1 MVKEPFISLVL
12 PETVL
17 GDNRLTYFER
27 ILLIDIVSLCKKN
40 GYCWPT
46 NRYFMKKFDCTKPTV
61 SKSISSLSK
70 NGYID
75 IEINNSEKNNSKR
88 IIRLSEVLK
97 KRIMSIQGNISTSVQ
112 NNFNY
117 YNKYNKNKRDILDK
131 IYYVDEFGIEYWHGE
146 PIESKEATKEEQEEM
161 EKMLESFKEM
171 ANFNEKLICFLLS
184 PTKNEKITFR
194 KYVNEH

>member
-1 MVKEPFISLVL
+1 MKKEPFISLVL
-12 PETVL
+12 PESVL

-27 ILLIDIVSLCKKN
+27 LLLIELVSLCKKN

-46 NRYFMKKFDCTKPTV
+46 NRYFMNKFNCTKPTV

-70 NGYID
+70 YGYID
-75 IEINNSEKNNSKR
+75 IEINNSEPNNSKR

-97 KRIMSIQGNISTSVQ
+97 KRIMSIQGNINTSVQ
-112 NNFNY
+112 NNFNHD
-117 YNKYNKNKRDILDK
+117 NKYNKKKDIIDK
-131 IYYVDEFGIEYWHGE
+131 IYYVDENGIEYWHGI

-171 ANFNEKLICFLLS
+171 EEDIN
-184 PTKNEKITFR
+184 
-194 KYVNEH
+194 

>member
-1 MVKEPFISLVL
+1 MEKEPFISLVL
-12 PETVL
+12 PESVL

-75 IEINNSEKNNSKR
+75 IEINNSEPNNSKR

-97 KRIMSIQGNISTSVQ
+97 KRIMSIQGNINTSVQ
-112 NNFNY
+112 NNFNHD
-117 YNKYNKNKRDILDK
+117 NKYNKKKDIIDK
-131 IYYVDEFGIEYWHGE
+131 IYYVDDNGIEYWHGI
-146 PIESKEATKEEQEEM
+146 PIESSVATIEEQEEM
-161 EKMLESFKEM
+161 ERILESFREKE
-171 ANFNEKLICFLLS
+171 EDIK
-184 PTKNEKITFR
+184 
-194 KYVNEH
+194 

>member
-46 NRYFMKKFDCTKPTV
+46 NRYFMNKFNCTKPTV

-70 NGYID
+70 FGYID
-75 IEINNSEKNNSKR
+75 IEINNSETNNSKR

-97 KRIMSIQGNISTSVQ
+97 KRITSIQGNINTSIQ
-112 NNFNY
+112 NNFNHD
-117 YNKYNKNKRDILDK
+117 NKNNKDK
-131 IYYVDEFGIEYWHGE
+131 IDNIYYIDDNGIEYWHGK
-146 PIESKEATKEEQEEM
+146 PIESKEATIEEQEEM
-161 EKMLESFKEM
+161 ERILESFKAKKEDI
-171 ANFNEKLICFLLS
+171 K
-184 PTKNEKITFR
+184 
-194 KYVNEH
+194 

>member
-1 MVKEPFISLVL
+1 MEKEPFISLVL
-12 PETVL
+12 PESVL

-75 IEINNSEKNNSKR
+75 IEINNSETNNSKR
-88 IIRLSEVLK
+88 IIKLSEVLK
-97 KRIMSIQGNISTSVQ
+97 KRITSIQRNANTSIQ
-112 NNFNY
+112 NNFNH
-117 YNKYNKNKRDILDK
+117 YNKYNRNKKDILDK

-171 ANFNEKLICFLLS
+171 EEDINW
-184 PTKNEKITFR
+184 
-194 KYVNEH
+194 

>member
-46 NRYFMKKFDCTKPTV
+46 NRYFMNKFNCTKPTI

-70 NGYID
+70 FGYID
-75 IEINNSEKNNSKR
+75 IEINNSETNNSKR

-97 KRIMSIQGNISTSVQ
+97 KRITSIQGNINTSIQ
-112 NNFNY
+112 NNFNLD
-117 YNKYNKNKRDILDK
+117 NKYNKNNKDK
-131 IYYVDEFGIEYWHGE
+131 IDNIYYIDDNGIEYWHGK
-146 PIESKEATKEEQEEM
+146 PTLSKEATIEEQDELERI
-161 EKMLESFKEM
+161 LESFKE
-171 ANFNEKLICFLLS
+171 NEEDIK
-184 PTKNEKITFR
+184 
-194 KYVNEH
+194 

>member
-1 MVKEPFISLVL
+1 MEKEPFISLVL
-12 PETVL
+12 PESVL

-75 IEINNSEKNNSKR
+75 IEINNSETNNSKR
-88 IIRLSEVLK
+88 IIKLSEVLK
-97 KRIMSIQGNISTSVQ
+97 KRITSIQRNANTSIQ
-112 NNFNY
+112 NNFNH
-117 YNKYNKNKRDILDK
+117 YNKYNRNKKDILDK

-146 PIESKEATKEEQEEM
+146 SIESKEATKEEQEEM

-171 ANFNEKLICFLLS
+171 EEDINW
-184 PTKNEKITFR
+184 
-194 KYVNEH
+194 